1 MLLRAQPLTV
11 QKLSACCAS
20 KTRSSPPCTA
30 CSPCLLLLS
39 PCGQVSGDLDSLTDD
54 LAHVVAGL
62 PRSPVLVA
70 HSFGALLAEK
80 YMTGGPGSGE
90 WGGCAVTL
98 RVARSSK
105 SLLTR

>member
-30 CSPCLLLLS
+30 CSPCLLLLY
-39 PCGQVSGDLDSLTDD
+39 PCCQVSGDLDSLTDD

-62 PRSPVLVA
+62 PGSPVLVA

-80 YMTGGPGSGE
+80 YMTGGWTGFWGSGVD
-90 WGGCAVTL
+90 A
-98 RVARSSK
+98 
-105 SLLTR
+105 LLHCSQLTAGNLW